1 MIEDLIGISTENAEV
16 ILATHGYL
24 TLKERGEIIK
34 KVNVF
39 TDKFEEERKKLRAS
53 IPPKDEV
60 YLIGLADYEE
70 KEMRLI
76 LGSQEDYQ
84 RILNGERTDA
94 NEIILGGTL
103 GGRVI

>member
-1 MIEDLIGISTENAEV
+1 MIEDLIEINTKNPEIWFLIN
-16 ILATHGYL
+16 GYL
-24 TLKERGEIIK
+24 TPKGREEIIK

-53 IPPKDEV
+53 IFPKDEV
-60 YLIGLADYEE
+60 YLIGIADYGE

>member
-1 MIEDLIGISTENAEV
+1 MEDLIEINTENAEV
-16 ILATHGYL
+16 LLAIHGYL

-34 KVNVF
+34 NVNVF
-39 TDKFEEERKKLRAS
+39 TDKFEKERKKLRAS

-60 YLIGLADYEE
+60 YLIGIANYGD

-76 LGSQEDYQ
+76 LGCQEDYQ
-84 RILNGERTDA
+84 RILNEKRS
-94 NEIILGGTL
+94 NFEEIILGGTL